1 MCHSTIE
8 VYVLDDDMLAQDKI
22 LPDATIVYGGMLLCG
37 EDQPFLSWIS
47 KRQAFT
53 KLCSKLVEDR
63 QV

>member
-1 MCHSTIE
+1 
-8 VYVLDDDMLAQDKI
+8 
-22 LPDATIVYGGMLLCG
+22 LCG

-53 KLCSKLVEDR
+53 KLCSELVEDR